1 MGWGRPVVIAMRS
14 DAYICELG
22 WEQRLVEEL
31 RRTNAA
37 GDCHVVGDGWLETHC
52 TGDESR
58 HPCVALAAQCLPDVE
73 WLTAESISQWARQ
86 SGSRLI
92 ERMSAQAGPWRLHV
106 VCTPSQKAPD
116 ISVRCRYI
124 REAIETFLRKNQ
136 RRLLKTLVRDH
147 ALVRQP
153 DESLVQV
160 GLRSRSWG
168 YFSVA
173 GPSQWHHLRRVVSRF
188 PGGVVEIERQP
199 RAPSR
204 AFAKLAEAQMR
215 GGVSIRRGETCVDL
229 GSSPGSWAWWALEQ
243 GAEVLAVDRS
253 PLREDLMRHKR
264 LEFVRGDAFR
274 FVPPRPVDWL
284 LCDVIA
290 VPTRSIQ
297 LLQTWLTQGW
307 CRNFIVTIKF
317 RGQDEYDRLEPLKIW
332 LASSN
337 QDFCLRRLTGN
348 KNEVTAFGGARQ
360 SNESASCGV

>member
-1 MGWGRPVVIAMRS
+1 MRS
-14 DAYICELG
+14 DVYISEPG

-31 RRTNAA
+31 HRTNAV
-37 GDCHVVGDGWLETHC
+37 GDCHVVGDGWLEAQSTS
-52 TGDESR
+52 DESSD
-58 HPCVALAAQCLPDVE
+58 PCVALAAQCLPNAE
-73 WLTAESISQWARQ
+73 WLTAASISQWARQ

-92 ERMSAQAGPWRLHV
+92 ERLSTQAGPWRLHV
-106 VCTPSQKAPD
+106 FCTPSQEA
-116 ISVRCRYI
+116 SVTPARCRYI
-124 REAIETFLRKNQ
+124 REEIETFVRKNQ

-153 DESLVQV
+153 NESLVQV
-160 GLRSRSWG
+160 VLRTRSSG

-173 GPSQWHHLRRVVSRF
+173 GPSQWRRLRRVVSRF
-188 PGGVVEIERQP
+188 PGGVVEIERRP

-215 GGVSIRRGETCVDL
+215 GGLSFSRGQTCVDL

-243 GAEVLAVDRS
+243 GADVLAVDRS

-264 LEFVRGDAFR
+264 LAFLRGDAFR
-274 FVPPRPVDWL
+274 FVPPVPVDWL

-307 CRNFIVTIKF
+307 CRNFVVTIKF
-317 RGQDEYDRLEPLKIW
+317 RGQHEYDRLEPLKTW

-348 KNEVTAFGGARQ
+348 KNEVTAFGSARQ
-360 SNESASCGV
+360 SDESASCGV